1 MTAEPVPNSHYLL
14 AGSLMA
20 PAQPHVITTVLG
32 SCVSVCLWDCVLRIG
47 GMNHYMLPLWNGEGL
62 ASPKYGNIAVA
73 KLLQQLQDLGSNK
86 RNLRAKIFGGGVVL
100 NVTNPFMNIGERNV
114 RLAEDVLRRENIP
127 IVSSD
132 TGGRTGRKIIFHTEN
147 GIVLVKKLA
156 QQIDDI
162 RI

>member
-73 KLLQQLQDLGSNK
+73 KLLEQLQDLGSNK

-114 RLAEDVLRRENIP
+114 RLAEDVLRQENIP

-132 TGGRTGRKIIFHTEN
+132 TGGRTGRKVIFHTEN

-162 RI
+162 RV